1 MGLMMTKTNTYS
13 WIRKQGVFL
22 LLLLAFLFTTSL
34 VIQQQRTIDT
44 QQALIRDLFRDS
56 AELSQIKMKQAVMS
70 MDAKGKAA
78 SEHAA
83 R

>member
-56 AELSQIKMKQAVMS
+56 AELNQIKMKQAVMS

>member
-1 MGLMMTKTNTYS
+1 MGLMMTKPNTYS

-22 LLLLAFLFTTSL
+22 ILLLAFLFTTSL

-56 AELSQIKMKQAVMS
+56 AELSQIKMKQAVTR
-70 MDAKGKAA
+70 
-78 SEHAA
+78 H
-83 R
+83 

>member
-56 AELSQIKMKQAVMS
+56 AELNQIKMKQAVTR
-70 MDAKGKAA
+70 
-78 SEHAA
+78 H
-83 R
+83 